1 MGPRRQVVAL
11 GAGEVDVGKGGAQA
25 AGAEGGL
32 ENLAEEPGGERGG
45 GPALRLVGL

>member
-32 ENLAEEPGGERGG
+32 
-45 GPALRLVGL
+45 VYQFIKKT